1 MSNRFNAAARN
12 SSPALQIFDATSGSV
27 RLAREYPRHDSYY
40 TQEELEL
47 LQLNREEAR
56 HDLFR
61 RSFLLTSERY
71 LKSELAE
78 IVPRDPLACFK
89 SV

>member
-1 MSNRFNAAARN
+1 MPNRFNAAARN
-12 SSPALQIFDATSGSV
+12 SRPALQIFDATSGSV
-27 RLAREYPRHDSYY
+27 RLAREYPRHDSCY

-78 IVPRDPLACFK
+78 IVPCDQLARYK
-89 SV
+89 PV